1 MYTPMRTERYIDI
14 LSRFD
19 GYEFRFFGNARAYI
33 YNNIMCADEKKIYK
47 TGKKLI
53 KSIKKSLPNVDL
65 PKSISYTMC
74 VFYTLEVIINNAVS
88 TTVAAINNKKRRTP
102 RPVPTQ

>member
-33 YNNIMCADEKKIYK
+33 LISCVRTKKKIYK

-53 KSIKKSLPNVDL
+53 KSKKKSLPNVDL

-88 TTVAAINNKKRRTP
+88 TTAATINNKKRRTL